1 MEYLTIGKEV
11 SHDAA
16 MYHKSQLIK
25 LGNRYK
31 RLIDSKKYISKRTQ
45 KKFVFMVNKEMHL
58 MLGLD

>member
-11 SHDAA
+11 YHDAA

-31 RLIDSKKYISKRTQ
+31 RLMDSKKYISKRTQ
-45 KKFVFMVNKEMHL
+45 KKFVIRVNKEIHL